1 MIPKNSKKT
10 AGFTMIE
17 MAIVAVLVGVLA
29 TLAVPMFTRTLPRL
43 KCHAEA
49 RNLLSAVRVA
59 RSRAI
64 AENIQYGVYFD
75 TNART
80 YIIFKDIVNQTQYR
94 YNGGDS
100 IVMGPVALDANVVYT
115 GITFSGNSIVM
126 FPPGPRPRPARSA
139 STHAVAIPPI
149 PSPCLRQRG
158 RQGFNSPVNGRE
170 PSRIFPYGVN
180 FEINKTIIS
189 M

>member
-1 MIPKNSKKT
+1 MRPRNSKKS

-100 IVMGPVALDANVVYT
+100 IVMGPVALDANIVYT

-126 FPPGPRPRPARSA
+126 LPTGAA
-139 STHAVAIPPI
+139 SETGTV
-149 PSPCLRQRG
+149 
-158 RQGFNSPVNGRE
+158 
-170 PSRIFPYGVN
+170 GVN
-180 FEINKTIIS
+180 TSCGDTPYTISVLAATGKTRLQ
-189 M
+189 

>member
-1 MIPKNSKKT
+1 MMPKNSKKT

-126 FPPGPRPRPARSA
+126 FPTGAA
-139 STHAVAIPPI
+139 SETGTVGINTC
-149 PSPCLRQRG
+149 SG
-158 RQGFNSPVNGRE
+158 DT
-170 PSRIFPYGVN
+170 PYTISVLAATG
-180 FEINKTIIS
+180 KTRLQ
-189 M
+189 

>member
-29 TLAVPMFTRTLPRL
+29 TLAVPLFSRTLPRL

-49 RNLLSAVRVA
+49 RNLLNSVRIA

-64 AENIQYGVYFD
+64 AENTQYGVYFD

-80 YIIFKDIVNQTQYR
+80 YLIFKDIVNQTLFR
-94 YNGGDS
+94 YNNGDS
-100 IVMGPVALDANVVYT
+100 IIVGPVELDANVVFT
-115 GITFSGNSIVM
+115 GTTFT
-126 FPPGPRPRPARSA
+126 A
-139 STHAVAIPPI
+139 STLVMLPTGAASETGTV
-149 PSPCLRQRG
+149 
-158 RQGFNSPVNGRE
+158 
-170 PSRIFPYGVN
+170 GVN
-180 FEINKTIIS
+180 TSSGDTPYTISVLAATGKTKLQ
-189 M
+189 